1 LTDAIRLDAKNAA
14 AYYMRGL
21 AEFTNAHRDRA
32 VADITEAARL
42 DPQNPQFTATLKKI
56 KPDR

>member
-1 LTDAIRLDAKNAA
+1 LTDAIRLDAKNAP
-14 AYYMRGL
+14 AYYARGL

-32 VADITEAARL
+32 AADIAEAARL